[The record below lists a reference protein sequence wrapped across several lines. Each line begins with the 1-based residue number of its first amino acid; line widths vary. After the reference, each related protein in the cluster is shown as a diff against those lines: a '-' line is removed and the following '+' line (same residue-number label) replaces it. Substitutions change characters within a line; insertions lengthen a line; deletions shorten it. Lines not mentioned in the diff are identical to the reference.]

1 VTKSPT
7 SNDLLLLAGKVVTL
21 ILQAAMGFGAAVL
34 VFVIGAM
41 AFSHDTIQDQLIA
54 ETGRSDLVLPLF
66 ASFGVLLVGLALV
79 ASLFVFFGKLR
90 AIINTVSEGDPF
102 VPVNAERLSLM
113 AWLMLGVQ
121 LLVLAA
127 VPFALQL
134 VDFVRIFGE
143 DSDIKIDGGFDL
155 SGTLLVII
163 LFILARVFRHGAAMR
178 EDLEGTV

>member
-1 VTKSPT
+1 MTKPAL
-7 SNDLLLLAGKVVTL
+7 SNDLLLLAGKVITFL
-21 ILQAAMGFGAAVL
+21 MQAAMGFGAAVL

-41 AFSHDTIQDQLIA
+41 AFSHDSIEA
-54 ETGRSDLVLPLF
+54 ELAAEIGRADLVLPLLPM
-66 ASFGVLLVGLALV
+66 FGVLLVGLAIV
-79 ASLFVFFGKLR
+79 AALFIFFGKLR
-90 AIINTVSEGDPF
+90 AIINTVGDGDPF

-121 LLVLAA
+121 LLVWAA

-134 VDFVRIFGE
+134 ADFVTTFGE
-143 DSDIKIDGGFDL
+143 DAHMEIDRGIDL
-155 SGTLLVII
+155 SGFLMVII

>member
-1 VTKSPT
+1 MNKPPI
-7 SNDLLLLAGKVVTL
+7 SNDLLLLAGKVIT
-21 ILQAAMGFGAAVL
+21 ILMQGAMAFGAVVL
-34 VFVIGAM
+34 VFVIGALDV
-41 AFSHDTIQDQLIA
+41 SRDTIEAQMAA
-54 ETGRSDLVLPLF
+54 ETGHVDFALPLF
-66 ASFGVLLVGLALV
+66 ASFGVLLIGFAIV
-79 ASLFVFFGKLR
+79 AALFVFFGKLR
-90 AIINTVSEGDPF
+90 AIINTVSQGDPF

-127 VPFALQL
+127 IPFALQL
-134 VDFVRIFGE
+134 VDFVRVFGE

-155 SGTLLVII
+155 SGILLVII